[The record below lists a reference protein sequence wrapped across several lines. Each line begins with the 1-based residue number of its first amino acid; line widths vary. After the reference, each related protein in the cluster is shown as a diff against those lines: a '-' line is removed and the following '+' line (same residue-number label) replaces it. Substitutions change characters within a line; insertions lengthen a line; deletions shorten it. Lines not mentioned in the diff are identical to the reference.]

1 MTFVDASQLALAN
14 LWRTRL
20 RTILTTLGV
29 IIGIGALVS
38 MVSFGV
44 GVQKNVTDQLREHD
58 LFRSLQVTPSEFDIE
73 AVMSGD
79 LGSILKPRA
88 AGAPVLDDAAV
99 EEIRAIPGV
108 DYAYPEIRFPVEVR
122 LGEREAQTSLQALPA
137 IMGTHKPFSDLPHG
151 AFFGDDHALAAV
163 IDQRLLRDLGIRL
176 DVPVDSP
183 SRSDRE
189 ELDDL
194 AVMPPDSLIGREIV
208 VVSSVLDETKLASAA
223 ITRRVPLREE
233 EITLTIV
240 GIRARPT
247 GFGVGRFAGGLIVPT
262 GTAEG
267 IPRLGFTNVRELL
280 KASGRPIEHPSV
292 HVRAESMR
300 DLDAVGA
307 AIEELGFGVVTI
319 VDQLEEFKQ
328 GLLVMDA
335 LLGAVG
341 TIALLVASLGIINTM
356 VTSILERTREIGVM
370 KAIGGSEG
378 DIKGIFFVEAGT
390 IGITGGAL
398 GLVLGWIVTRI
409 ANAVANYY
417 MRPEGVPPTEL
428 FHMPLWLILGALGFS
443 ILVSLLAGLYPAV
456 RAARVDPVTALRH
469 D

>member
-1 MTFVDASQLALAN
+1 MTFLDASQLALAN
-14 LWRTRL
+14 LRRTKL

-44 GVQKNVTDQLREHD
+44 GMQKNVTDELREHG
-58 LFRSLQVTPSEFDIE
+58 LFTSLQVTSTELDIE
-73 AVMSGD
+73 AAMSGD
-79 LGSILKPRA
+79 FGSVLEPRDPD
-88 AGAPVLDDAAV
+88 APVLDGAAV
-99 EEIRAIPGV
+99 EAIRAIPGV
-108 DYAYPEIRFPVEVR
+108 EYAYPEIRFPVEVR
-122 LGEREAQTSLQALPA
+122 LGERVAQTTLQALPA
-137 IMGTHKPFSDLPHG
+137 VMGTHKPFSDLPFG
-151 AFFGDDHALAAV
+151 AFFEDDHALATV
-163 IDQRLLRDLGIRL
+163 IDQRLLRDLGLRL
-176 DVPVDSP
+176 DVPAESP
-183 SRSDRE
+183 SRLDRAE
-189 ELDDL
+189 PSGL
-194 AVMPPDSLIGREIV
+194 ALTPPDSLIGKEIA
-208 VVSSVLDETKLASAA
+208 VVSSVFDETKLARAA
-223 ITRRVPLREE
+223 LTGRMPLREE

-247 GFGVGRFAGGLIVPT
+247 GFGVGRFAGGVIVPA
-262 GTAEG
+262 GTAES
-267 IPRLGFTNVRELL
+267 IPRLGFTSVWELL
-280 KASGRPIEHPSV
+280 SRSDRPAEYPSV
-292 HVRAESMR
+292 HVRATSMR
-300 DLDAVGA
+300 ELDDVGA
-307 AIEELGFGVVTI
+307 AIEELGFGVLTI
-319 VDQLEEFKQ
+319 VDQLEELRRGF
-328 GLLVMDA
+328 LIMDA

-341 TIALLVASLGIINTM
+341 TIALFVASLGIINTM

-390 IGITGGAL
+390 IGMMGGAL
-398 GLVLGWIVTRI
+398 GLVLGWVVTRV

-417 MRPEGVPPTEL
+417 LRPEGVPPTEL

>member
-1 MTFVDASQLALAN
+1 VTFLDAAQLALAN

-44 GVQKNVTDQLREHD
+44 GMQKNVTDQLREHD
-58 LFRSLQVTPSEFDIE
+58 LFRSLQVTPSELDID

-79 LGSILKPRA
+79 LGSILEPREP
-88 AGAPVLDDAAV
+88 GAPVLDDSAV
-99 EEIRAIPGV
+99 ESIRAIPGV
-108 DYAYPEIRFPVEVR
+108 DYAYPEIRFPVEVVM
-122 LGEREAQTSLQALPA
+122 GEREAQTSLQALPA
-137 IMGTHKPFSDLPHG
+137 AMGTHTPFDDLPHG
-151 AFFGDDHALAAV
+151 SFFEDDHALEAV
-163 IDQRLLRDLGIRL
+163 IDQRLLRDLGLRL
-176 DVPVDSP
+176 DAPVESP

-189 ELDDL
+189 ELDGL
-194 AVMPPDSLIGREIV
+194 ATVPPDSLIGREIV
-208 VVSSVLDETKLASAA
+208 IVSSVLDETRIASAA
-223 ITRRVPLREE
+223 ITRRVPLRKE
-233 EITLTIV
+233 EIALTIV
-240 GIRARPT
+240 GIRELPS
-247 GFGVGRFAGGLIVPT
+247 GFGVGRFAGGVIVPT
-262 GTAEG
+262 GTVES
-267 IPRLGFTNVRELL
+267 IPRLGFTSVRELL
-280 KASGRPIEHPSV
+280 RASGRPIEHPSV
-292 HVRAESMR
+292 HVRATSMR
-300 DLDAVGA
+300 ELTGVGT
-307 AIEELGFGVVTI
+307 AIEELGFGVVTV
-319 VDQLEEFKQ
+319 VDQLEEFKR
-328 GLLVMDA
+328 GFLIMDA
-335 LLGAVG
+335 LLGTVG
-341 TIALLVASLGIINTM
+341 TIALFVASLGIINTM

-370 KAIGGSEG
+370 KAIGGSDR

-417 MRPEGVPPTEL
+417 MRPEGVPATEL
-428 FHMPLWLILGALGFS
+428 FHMPLWLITGALGFS

>member
-1 MTFVDASQLALAN
+1 VTFLDASQLALAN

-44 GVQKNVTDQLREHD
+44 GMQKNVTDQLREHD
-58 LFRSLQVTPSEFDIE
+58 LFRSLQVTPSELDVE

-79 LGSILKPRA
+79 LGSILEPRDPD
-88 AGAPVLDDAAV
+88 APVLDGAAV
-99 EEIRAIPGV
+99 ATIRAIPGV

-137 IMGTHKPFSDLPHG
+137 VMGTHTPFDDLPYG
-151 AFFGDDHALAAV
+151 AFFDDDRALEAV
-163 IDQRLLRDLGIRL
+163 VDQRLLKDLGLRL
-176 DVPVDSP
+176 DVPVESP

-189 ELDDL
+189 EHEGL
-194 AVMPPDSLIGREIV
+194 ASMSPDSLIGREIV
-208 VVSSVLDETKLASAA
+208 IVSSVLDETRIASAA
-223 ITRRVPLREE
+223 MTRRVPLRKEE
-233 EITLTIV
+233 VTLTIV
-240 GIRARPT
+240 GIRERPS
-247 GFGVGRFAGGLIVPT
+247 GFGVGRFAGGIIVPT
-262 GTAEG
+262 GTAEE

-292 HVRAESMR
+292 HVRATSMR
-300 DLDAVGA
+300 ELEEVGA
-307 AIEELGFGVVTI
+307 AIEGLGFGVVTV
-319 VDQLEEFKQ
+319 VDQLEEFRR
-328 GLLVMDA
+328 GFLIMDA

-341 TIALLVASLGIINTM
+341 TIALFVASLGIVNTM

-417 MRPEGVPPTEL
+417 MRPEGVPATEL

>member
-1 MTFVDASQLALAN
+1 MTFLDSSQLALAN

-20 RTILTTLGV
+20 RTVLTTLGV

-44 GVQKNVTDQLREHD
+44 GMQKNVTDQLREHD
-58 LFRSLQVTPSEFDIE
+58 LFRSLEVTPADLDID

-79 LGSILKPRA
+79 LGSILEPRA
-88 AGAPVLDDAAV
+88 PDAPVLDDAAL
-99 EEIRAIPGV
+99 ESIRAIPGV

-122 LGEREAQTSLQALPA
+122 LGDREAEASLQALPA
-137 IMGTHKPFSDLPHG
+137 VTGTHKPFSELPYG
-151 AFFGDDHALAAV
+151 AFFEDDHALEAV
-163 IDQRLLRDLGIRL
+163 IGQRLLRDLGLRL
-176 DVPVDSP
+176 DVPVESP

-189 ELDDL
+189 DLDGL
-194 AVMPPDSLIGREIV
+194 AALPPDSLIGREIV
-208 VVSSVLDETKLASAA
+208 VVSSVLDESRLASAA
-223 ITRRVPLREE
+223 ITRRVPLRKEE
-233 EITLTIV
+233 TTLTIV
-240 GIRARPT
+240 GIRERPS
-247 GFGVGRFAGGLIVPT
+247 GFGVGRFAGGIIVPT
-262 GTAEG
+262 GTAES

-280 KASGRPIEHPSV
+280 KASGRPIEYPSV
-292 HVRAESMR
+292 HVRATSMR
-300 DLDAVGA
+300 ELDDVVT
-307 AIEELGFGVVTI
+307 AIEDLGFGVVTI
-319 VDQLEEFKQ
+319 VDQLEEFRQ
-328 GLLVMDA
+328 GFLIMDA

-341 TIALLVASLGIINTM
+341 TIALFVASLGIINTM

-390 IGITGGAL
+390 IGIAGGAL
-398 GLVLGWIVTRI
+398 GLLLGWIVTRI

-417 MRPEGVPPTEL
+417 MRPEGVPATEL
-428 FHMPLWLILGALGFS
+428 FYMPLWLILGALGFS
-443 ILVSLLAGLYPAV
+443 ILVSLLAGLYPAL